1 MLKLYV
7 HPISTPALTAEMTAH
22 AVGAKF
28 ERHVVDLQAGEQR
41 SESYQAIN
49 PKGKVPALVD
59 GDNVICESLTIQR
72 YLARK
77 QGSDL
82 LPADLLGQARVEEWM
97 DYAVQHVRAP
107 MSRIQFNRLIAP
119 MLGQDVDEK
128 SIQVGE
134 HLLAQNLP
142 QIDHQL
148 SGSEYLTGNNISLAD
163 VTLLA
168 ALDPVELLKIDL
180 EPYPYLTRWRQALR
194 ERDFYQR
201 VHTHFGAEL
210 GL

>member
-1 MLKLYV
+1 MLKLYI
-7 HPISTPALTAEMTAH
+7 HPFSVPALTTEMTAH

-28 ERHVVDLQAGEQR
+28 ERIIVDLQNGEQR

-59 GDNVICESLTIQR
+59 GDHVICESLTIQR

-77 QGSDL
+77 LGSDL
-82 LPADLLGQARVEEWM
+82 FPEDILGQARVEEWM

-107 MSRIQFNRLIAP
+107 MSRIQFNKIVAP
-119 MLGQDVDEK
+119 MLGQPVDEN
-128 SIQVGE
+128 SIKVGE

-142 QIDHQL
+142 PIDKQL
-148 SGSEYLTGNNISLAD
+148 SQSEFLTGNTLSLAD
-163 VTLLA
+163 ITLLA
-168 ALDPVELLKIDL
+168 ALDPVELLQFDL
-180 EPYPYLTRWRQALR
+180 KEFPYLTRWRQALR
-194 ERDFYQR
+194 ERDFYQN

>member
-7 HPISTPALTAEMTAH
+7 HPFSTPALTAEMTAH

-28 ERHVVDLQAGEQR
+28 EKQVVDLQAGEQR
-41 SESYQAIN
+41 SEAYLAIN

-59 GDNVICESLTIQR
+59 GDDVIVESLTIQR
-72 YLARK
+72 YLARR

-82 LPADLLGQARVEEWM
+82 LPDDILGQAKVEAWM
-97 DYAVQHVRAP
+97 DFAAQHVRAP
-107 MSRIQFNRLIAP
+107 MARIQFNRMVAP
-119 MLGQDVDEK
+119 MLGQPVDEN
-128 SIQVGE
+128 SIKVGE

-142 QIDHQL
+142 VIDAQL
-148 SGSEYLTGNNISLAD
+148 AESEFLTGNRLSLGD
-163 VTLLA
+163 ITTLV
-168 ALDPVELLKIDL
+168 ALDPAEALKVDL
-180 EPYPYLTRWRQALR
+180 SSFSYLTRWRQALR
-194 ERDFYQR
+194 ERDFYQN

>member
-1 MLKLYV
+1 MLKLYI
-7 HPISTPALTAEMTAH
+7 HPFSTPALTAEMTAH

-28 ERHVVDLQAGEQR
+28 ERHVVNLQAGEQR
-41 SESYQAIN
+41 SEAYLAIN
-49 PKGKVPALVD
+49 PKGKVPALLD

-82 LPADLLGQARVEEWM
+82 FPDDLLGQAQVEEWM

-107 MSRIQFNRLIAP
+107 MSRIQFNRLVAP
-119 MLGQDVDEK
+119 MLGEPVDEN
-128 SIQVGE
+128 SIKVGE

-142 QIDHQL
+142 PIDKQL
-148 SGSEYLTGNNISLAD
+148 SQSEFLTGNTLSLAD
-163 VTLLA
+163 ITLLA
-168 ALDPVELLKIDL
+168 ALDPVELLQFDL
-180 EPYPYLTRWRQALR
+180 KEYPYLTRWRQALR
-194 ERDFYQR
+194 ERDFYQS